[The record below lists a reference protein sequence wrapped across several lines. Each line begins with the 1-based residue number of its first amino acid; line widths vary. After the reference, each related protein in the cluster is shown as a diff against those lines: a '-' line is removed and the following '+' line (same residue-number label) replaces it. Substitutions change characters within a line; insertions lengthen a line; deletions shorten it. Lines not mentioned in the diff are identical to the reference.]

1 MRNPTHSVLLQ
12 TETRIDETFT
22 NAVQQQVK
30 TLLRGDIAAI
40 VLGVILT
47 VIGLSAITI
56 HLFRARTKNR
66 LLLWFGLFTG
76 LYGLRLLASTQTIN
90 LLVDVTPLFWRYL
103 RSGITSVILIPSL
116 LYMQGLYGRGWKSSV
131 RWLIWIQ
138 TIYGAGAILVNLI
151 GHDPTK
157 APDPIFVLFF
167 PLLSVVPPRCALSVR
182 QLSKLRARA
191 GRRKTSARSSPA
203 SSRIWSYSMS
213 IPSPISITQ
222 LGSPLCA

>member
-1 MRNPTHSVLLQ
+1 MREFTYPLVLQ
-12 TETRIDETFT
+12 TQTRISETLSDE
-22 NAVQQQVK
+22 VQQHVK
-30 TLLRGDIAAI
+30 AVLREDIFAI

-47 VIGLSAITI
+47 VIGLTTISI
-56 HLFRARTKNR
+56 HLFRARSQGR

-76 LYGLRLLASTQTIN
+76 LYGLRLLASTETMS
-90 LLVDVTPLFWRYL
+90 LVVDVTPVFWRYL